1 MKTDGPGLCCYPCSS
16 FIGRYVPPADVRSA
30 GVPQCPLK
38 RCTLDNYI
46 APALFFKVAKR
57 GCLLRLFFYWG
68 KLALASLLDL

>member
-1 MKTDGPGLCCYPCSS
+1 MTDGAGLCSYLCSS
-16 FIGRYVPPADVRSA
+16 FIGHSGTPTDARSA

-46 APALFFKVAKR
+46 APALFFKAAKR

-68 KLALASLLDL
+68 KLALASLLDM